1 MIGAE
6 GECLAPYSPPEPP
19 HPPLQ
24 VVNAVKAAVVER
36 PHPVDVQLAP
46 CLLAFLSL
54 IADEDRNVRR
64 AAVVALS
71 AVAHHKV
78 PWRGG
83 CL

>member
-1 MIGAE
+1 M
-6 GECLAPYSPPEPP
+6 
-19 HPPLQ
+19 
-24 VVNAVKAAVVER
+24 VNAVKASVVER

-78 PWRGG
+78 QGG
-83 CL
+83 DAGSAGATLICHFPRI

>member
-1 MIGAE
+1 M
-6 GECLAPYSPPEPP
+6 
-19 HPPLQ
+19 
-24 VVNAVKAAVVER
+24 NAVKAAVVER
-36 PHPVDVQLAP
+36 PHLVDAQLAP

-78 PWRGG
+78 EGG
-83 CL
+83 EVGE